1 MLRYRL
7 ELIARTAPITARYDA
22 VIMPTLPITAPPIAD
37 FLATDERRRD
47 PHIIVIRNAS
57 IANLLDRCAL
67 TVPCHDAGE
76 APVGFMLMGEH
87 MADRRLMAIGMS
99 VEQALRPGD

>member
-1 MLRYRL
+1 
-7 ELIARTAPITARYDA
+7 
-22 VIMPTLPITAPPIAD
+22 MPTLPITAPPIAN
-37 FLATDERRRD
+37 FLENEESRRD

-67 TVPCHDAGE
+67 TVPCHEPDT
-76 APVGFMLMGEH
+76 APVGFTLMGEH

-99 VEQALRPGD
+99 VEKIIGTFA